1 MTRKTLATAV
11 AVAAG
16 ALVLGAV
23 FGRPGDSRAAATA
36 APPTPT
42 IGGTPQ
48 EGQTLTAKESGAST
62 YTWAWERCDQN
73 GNGCAAI
80 SGATSQT
87 YTLVTADV
95 GHTLRVTAT
104 DKNGGLSAT
113 SVPTAV
119 VSAAAAPKNTAPP
132 TISGTAA
139 VGSTLTASEG
149 TWSGSPTAYAY
160 AWDRCDKSG
169 NSCAAIGG
177 AKSSTY
183 KLTNADAGTTLRVAV
198 TASNSAGA
206 TTATSAAT
214 AAVPPAT
221 GCPTGSGTIQVAD
234 LLPPA
239 RLAVEPVAIAPSRV
253 GRTTKSIQLHFRVT
267 ACNGRPVQG
276 ATVFA
281 TPVPYEQFAATQ
293 ATSGADGTVSL
304 DESRESRFPASSRQ
318 ELLAVLVRATK
329 PGDRVVGGVSTRRVV
344 SFPVALG

>member
-23 FGRPGDSRAAATA
+23 FGRPGDGRAAAAST
-36 APPTPT
+36 PPAPT
-42 IGGTPQ
+42 ISGTPQ
-48 EGQTLTAKESGAST
+48 EGQTLKASESASGT
-62 YTWAWERCDQN
+62 YTWAWGRCDQN
-73 GNGCAAI
+73 GNACQTI
-80 SGATSQT
+80 SGATADT
-87 YTLVTADV
+87 YALTASDV
-95 GHTLRVTAT
+95 AHTIRVTAT
-104 DKNGGLSAT
+104 GGGGSAT

-119 VSAAAAPKNTAPP
+119 VASSTAPKNTALPA
-132 TISGTAA
+132 ISGTAA

-169 NSCAAIGG
+169 NSCATIGG

-221 GCPTGSGTIQVAD
+221 GCPAGSGTIQVAD

-253 GRTTKSIQLHFRVT
+253 GRTTKSIQLHVRVT

-329 PGDRVVGGVSTRRVV
+329 PGDRIVGGVSTRRVV